1 MLGRLARDRRPL
13 EARVL
18 GFSFDCRQQLLD
30 LGVCNE
36 KVQLL
41 DDLHLGF
48 CPGSGGVCV
57 APPNARRAP
66 LCLSP
71 VVHSPSCPCEQ
82 TTLNFG
88 EQGGGG

>member
-41 DDLHLGF
+41 DDLLAGSRGMVYAAGSVFRHEAYSARSLRKAADVTLADVALQYDPGF
-48 CPGSGGVCV
+48 EV
-57 APPNARRAP
+57 
-66 LCLSP
+66 
-71 VVHSPSCPCEQ
+71 E
-82 TTLNFG
+82 
-88 EQGGGG
+88 